1 MNVSTSTADYMCS
14 PEREEVTDQ
23 YHIPLTT
30 LYGNLK
36 SLLATLKIVHCN
48 TGLEGGGREGEGKR
62 EGKREG
68 GRERERGREGARE
81 VTYTEWGTWNEA
93 SILAGDYGTC
103 TSTCTSVSSLTSTQA
118 AMYRSPSIMQSW
130 HTPSCAETCSID
142 TGFHTGFF
150 FWGVS

>member
-48 TGLEGGGREGEGKR
+48 TGLEGGGKVG
-62 EGKREG
+62 REG
-68 GRERERGREGARE
+68 GRERERGRERE
-81 VTYTEWGTWNEA
+81 GGREGGSKGGY
-93 SILAGDYGTC
+93 IYRMGDLGMRHLY
-103 TSTCTSVSSLTSTQA
+103 
-118 AMYRSPSIMQSW
+118 
-130 HTPSCAETCSID
+130 
-142 TGFHTGFF
+142 
-150 FWGVS
+150 